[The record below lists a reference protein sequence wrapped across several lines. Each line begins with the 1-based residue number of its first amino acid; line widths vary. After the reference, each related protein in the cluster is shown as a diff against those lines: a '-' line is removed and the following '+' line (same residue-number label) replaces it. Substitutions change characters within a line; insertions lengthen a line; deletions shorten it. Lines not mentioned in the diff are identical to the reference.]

1 MPVTPIA
8 PEHLYSVS
16 KLNREAR
23 LILEGNLPPLWVMGE
38 ISNFVQAAS
47 GHWYF
52 SLKDA
57 EAQVRCA
64 MFRNRTTGVPV
75 RPQNGLQV
83 QIRAQVSLYEPRGE
97 FQLIADQMQ
106 PAGAGALRL
115 AFEALKARLA
125 AEGLFDPSR
134 KRPLPAYPRT
144 IGVVSS
150 PTGAALRDILHVLAR
165 RYPLAQVIL
174 YPVAVQG
181 ADAEPQILRALA
193 LAGARRECDVIILA
207 RGGGS
212 LEDLWAFNLET
223 VARAVRACPI
233 PVVSGVGHEIDF
245 TIADFVADLR
255 APTPSAAAESVV
267 PDRVALAHRIDQLQ
281 ARFTHLALGRL
292 KSQRLHSAQLAHR
305 LGQCHP
311 ERRLQR
317 QRQLLDELEARL
329 ARAMHFRIDRL
340 SHRLSAQR
348 SRLWAG
354 RPHVHLKHA
363 HERLARSS
371 VALQRAI
378 DGRLSGNRRR
388 LAAATRALDAVSPL
402 GTLERGYA
410 IVRRWPDG
418 AVVQS
423 PEQAPADT
431 RLQLRLHRG
440 SLICRVE
447 ALPEMEMPF

>member
-1 MPVTPIA
+1 MPVVD
-8 PEHLYSVS
+8 PENIYSVS
-16 KLNREAR
+16 RLNREAR
-23 LILEGNLPPLWVMGE
+23 LILEERLPPMWVMGE

-57 EAQVRCA
+57 QAQVRCA

-106 PAGAGALRL
+106 PAGAGALQL

-125 AEGLFDPSR
+125 QEGLFDPAR
-134 KRPLPAYPRT
+134 RRPLPAYPRT

-165 RYPLAQVIL
+165 RYPLAPVIL

-281 ARFTHLALGRL
+281 ARFTHLSLSRL

-317 QRQLLDELEARL
+317 QRQLLDELETRMT
-329 ARAMHFRIDRL
+329 RAIHFRLERL
-340 SHRLSAQR
+340 SHRLAAQR

-354 RPHVHLKHA
+354 RPHVRLQHA
-363 HERLARSS
+363 QDRLARTS
-371 VALQRAI
+371 AGLHRAM
-378 DGRLSGNRRR
+378 DAHLAACGRR
-388 LAAATRALDAVSPL
+388 LAGASRALDAVSPL

-423 PEQAPADT
+423 PEQAPANT
-431 RLQLRLHRG
+431 RLQLHLHRG

-447 ALPEMEMPF
+447 SIPDTELLPW

>member
-1 MPVTPIA
+1 MAAPA
-8 PEHLYSVS
+8 PENIYSVS
-16 KLNREAR
+16 RLNREAR
-23 LILEGNLPPLWVMGE
+23 LILEGGLPPMWVMGE

-57 EAQVRCA
+57 QAQVRCA
-64 MFRNRTTGVPV
+64 MFRNRTTGAPV

-97 FQLIADQMQ
+97 FQLIADQMH
-106 PAGAGALRL
+106 PAGAGALRM

-125 AEGLFDPSR
+125 AEGLFDPAR
-134 KRPLPAYPRT
+134 RQPLPAYPRS
-144 IGVVSS
+144 IGVISS

-165 RYPLAQVIL
+165 RYPLAPVIL

-181 ADAEPQILRALA
+181 VDAEPQIVRALA
-193 LAGARRECDVIILA
+193 LAGMRRECDVIILA

-223 VARAVRACPI
+223 VARAVHACPI

-255 APTPSAAAESVV
+255 APTPSAAAESTV
-267 PDRVALAHRIDQLQ
+267 PDRIELAHRLDQLQ
-281 ARFTHLALGRL
+281 ARLSQRSLASL
-292 KSQRLHSAQLAHR
+292 KAQRLHTTQLAHR

-329 ARAMHFRIDRL
+329 TRSLHFRIDRL
-340 SHRLSAQR
+340 SHRLAAQR

-354 RPHVHLKHA
+354 RPHVRLRHA
-363 HERLARSS
+363 QDRLTRAGA
-371 VALQRAI
+371 ALHRAI
-378 DGRLSGNRRR
+378 DGRLVENARR
-388 LAAATRALDAVSPL
+388 LAAASRALDAVSPL

-423 PEQAPADT
+423 PEQAPVDT
-431 RLQLRLHRG
+431 RLQLRLRHG
-440 SLICRVE
+440 SLLCRVDAMADGE
-447 ALPEMEMPF
+447 TPSW

>member
-1 MPVTPIA
+1 MPIVDS
-8 PEHLYSVS
+8 ENLYSVS
-16 KLNREAR
+16 RLNREAR
-23 LILEGNLPPLWVMGE
+23 LILEQRLPPLWVTGE

-57 EAQVRCA
+57 QAQVRCA
-64 MFRNRTTGVPV
+64 MFRNRATAAPI

-125 AEGLFDPSR
+125 GEGLFDPAGR
-134 KRPLPAYPRT
+134 RPLPAYPRT

-165 RYPLAQVIL
+165 RYPLAPVIL

-181 ADAEPQILRALA
+181 VDAEPQIVRALA
-193 LAGARRECDVIILA
+193 LAGARQECDVIILA

-267 PDRVALAHRIDQLQ
+267 PDRIALAHRIDQLQ
-281 ARFTHLALGRL
+281 ARLSHLALGRL
-292 KSQRLHSAQLAHR
+292 KAHRLHTAQLDHR

-329 ARAMHFRIDRL
+329 MRAIRFRIDRL
-340 SHRLSAQR
+340 SHRLTAQR

-354 RPHVHLKHA
+354 RPHVRLRHA
-363 HERLARSS
+363 QERLARASA
-371 VALQRAI
+371 ALRRAM
-378 DGRLSGNRRR
+378 DGRLTEHRRR
-388 LAAATRALDAVSPL
+388 LAGASRALDAVSPL

-418 AVVQS
+418 TVVQS
-423 PEQAPADT
+423 PEQAPVDT
-431 RLQLRLHRG
+431 RLQLRLRRG

-447 ALPEMEMPF
+447 ETIEAEVLP

>member
-1 MPVTPIA
+1 MPVVD
-8 PEHLYSVS
+8 PENIYSVS
-16 KLNREAR
+16 RLNREAR
-23 LILEGNLPPLWVMGE
+23 LILEERLPPMWVMGE
-38 ISNFVQAAS
+38 ISNFVQATS

-57 EAQVRCA
+57 QAQVRCA
-64 MFRNRTTGVPV
+64 MFRNRTTAVPV

-125 AEGLFDPSR
+125 EEGLFDPAHR
-134 KRPLPAYPRT
+134 RPLPAYPRT

-165 RYPLAQVIL
+165 RYPLAPVIL

-181 ADAEPQILRALA
+181 ADAEPQIVRALA

-207 RGGGS
+207 RGGGP

-267 PDRVALAHRIDQLQ
+267 PDRIALAHRIDQLQ
-281 ARFTHLALGRL
+281 ARLSHLALGRL
-292 KSQRLHSAQLAHR
+292 QTHRLHTAQLTHR
-305 LGQCHP
+305 LEQCHP

-317 QRQLLDELEARL
+317 QRQLLDELETRM
-329 ARAMHFRIDRL
+329 ARALHFRLERL
-340 SHRLSAQR
+340 SHRLAARS

-354 RPHVHLKHA
+354 RPQVRLQHA
-363 HERLARSS
+363 QDRLARTS
-371 VALQRAI
+371 AGLHRTMNAHLAAC
-378 DGRLSGNRRR
+378 GRR
-388 LAAATRALDAVSPL
+388 LAGASRALDAVSPL

-423 PEQAPADT
+423 PDQAPANT
-431 RLQLRLHRG
+431 RLQLHLHRG

-447 ALPEMEMPF
+447 STADTELLPW